1 MEGIAHRR
9 LVLQLFEKILF
20 QRERIGVI
28 DLYRIPSRAR
38 YFAMRNPARV
48 VSRRNDF
55 SILDPGRRM
64 PMRARISRNRVS
76 GLPRPIGNQ
85 TAGLSFDI
93 FVFRI
98 SRQVR

>member
-1 MEGIAHRR
+1 MEGIAHPRP
-9 LVLQLFEKILF
+9 VLQLFEKILF

-28 DLYRIPSRAR
+28 DLYRIPSRSR
-38 YFAMRNPARV
+38 HFAMRNPARV
-48 VSRRNDF
+48 VSCRNDF
-55 SILDPGRRM
+55 SILDPARRM
-64 PMRARISRNRVS
+64 PMRARFSQNRVS